1 MWALSEQ
8 RQLQM
13 IRVPASIVLIGRVV
27 LRCAA
32 PVYAGMHDEI
42 SIRLECRFRYGT
54 EDREAD
60 SQLEGCSKSEVL
72 DDTIKMTKQP

>member
-1 MWALSEQ
+1 
-8 RQLQM
+8 M

-42 SIRLECRFRYGT
+42 SRLECRFRYGT

-60 SQLEGCSKSEVL
+60 SQPEGCSKSEVL
-72 DDTIKMTKQP
+72 DDNIKMS